1 MRAATLGLLAIA
13 AVLAGCASEVDKCM
27 AAWED
32 ANKNVPDDALP
43 RYGRYSSST
52 KAEFTKAQQ
61 RFMVRVQC
69 MEAAK
74 GGSE

>member
-1 MRAATLGLLAIA
+1 MKAATLGLLAIA
-13 AVLAGCASEVDKCM
+13 VVLAGCASDVDKCV

-43 RYGRYSSST
+43 RYGRNQFST
-52 KAEFTKAQQ
+52 TAELTKSEV
-61 RFMVRVQC
+61 RFAIRKEC

-74 GGSE
+74 GE